1 MSKDGVVNLTLNQF
15 VPGYVHK
22 EELSKRCEEA
32 VKSVSGISEVLFH
45 WQEVQGSTRATTSTE
60 SGLNSVCHVIGVS
73 SCKGGVGKTTVAVN
87 LACALAQ
94 RGLKVG
100 ILDADVYGPSL
111 PTLLQPVDHAVRRSP
126 NNPKFVLP
134 LQVKD
139 VPNLSML
146 SFGHVNPNA
155 GAPGAVS
162 RTTMNL
168 LGYIAILITCPYRA
182 EKKLLLCAARWLRKY
197 SINFFLRL
205 TGGKWTILSLTCPLA
220 QVIFRLH

>member
-1 MSKDGVVNLTLNQF
+1 MVNLTLNHF

-22 EELSKRCEEA
+22 EELSKRCSEA
-32 VKSVSGISEVLFH
+32 VKSVVGISGIVFH
-45 WQEVQGSTRATTSTE
+45 WQEVQGSTRATTSSE
-60 SGLNSVCHVIGVS
+60 SGLNNVCHVIGVS

-94 RGLKVG
+94 KGLKVG

-111 PTLLQPVDHAVRRSP
+111 PTLLQPIDHAVRRSP

-146 SFGHVNPNA
+146 SFGHVNPKA
-155 GAPGAVS
+155 GAPGAVRSLQS
-162 RTTMNL
+162 RF
-168 LGYIAILITCPYRA
+168 LGCFVIIIAFMSNRA
-182 EKKLLLCAARWLRKY
+182 ARRLPSCGGRWLRKY
-197 SINFFLRL
+197 SINFCLLR
-205 TGGKWTILSLTCPLA
+205 TGGKWTISSSTCHLV
-220 QVIFRLH
+220 QVIFKSP

>member
-1 MSKDGVVNLTLNQF
+1 MTNSDRFNLEAYPNFPQRLEVSKDGVVSITLNHF

-60 SGLNSVCHVIGVS
+60 SGLNNVCHVIGVS

-111 PTLLQPVDHAVRRSP
+111 PTLLQPIDRAVRRST

-162 RTTMNL
+162 RSIYLVL
-168 LGYIAILITCPYRA
+168 LRSILNANRYRA
-182 EKKLLLCAARWLRKY
+182 ERKL
-197 SINFFLRL
+197 
-205 TGGKWTILSLTCPLA
+205 P
-220 QVIFRLH
+220 